1 MTLVLGSKGCEQKE
15 DNFMSKNKHNYTQ
28 YAKKN
33 DVIEVAP
40 EVTEVVES
48 VDVMQMSVTEE
59 QAVIPEMVEE
69 TVKTVT
75 LPELV
80 TGTVVN
86 CAKLNV
92 REHPDIASAAL
103 CVLNAASELEINVSE
118 STSEWFRVITATGVE
133 GYGMRKFISA
143 NL

>member
-1 MTLVLGSKGCEQKE
+1 
-15 DNFMSKNKHNYTQ
+15 MSKNKHNYTQ

-33 DVIEVAP
+33 AETYTAP
-40 EVTEVVES
+40 EVTEVVEPI
-48 VDVMQMSVTEE
+48 DVMQMSVTEE
-59 QAVIPEMVEE
+59 QAVIPEMVAE
-69 TVKTVT
+69 TVETVT

-92 REHPDIASAAL
+92 REHPDTASAAL
-103 CVLNAASELEINVSE
+103 CVLNAASELEINVNE

-133 GYGMRKFISA
+133 GYCMRKFINA

>member
-1 MTLVLGSKGCEQKE
+1 
-15 DNFMSKNKHNYTQ
+15 MSKNKHNYTQ

-33 DVIEVAP
+33 DAIEATP

-59 QAVIPEMVEE
+59 QAIIPEMVEE
-69 TVKTVT
+69 TVETVT

-118 STSEWFRVITATGVE
+118 STSEWFKVITATGVE
-133 GYGMRKFISA
+133 GYCMRKFISA